1 MNKRGISPLIAT
13 VLLIGF
19 SVMMAALVS
28 NYIIKQTKEFDIEK
42 MIGSD
47 ELCSEVSFQI
57 VPSSDQERI
66 NCVNVDDS
74 VGICSEGPVKKLKSA
89 SLKNKGSFS
98 IWKLTVNSESVGS
111 YEFGADENTPLVTP
125 SGENK
130 IISIDN
136 KISFCDNG
144 KVNIVPHIKDEEG
157 NFVEC
162 PSRTVTLIPSHDFCD
177 AAGGG
182 DDE

>member
-57 VPSSDQERI
+57 VPSPDQEI
-66 NCVNVDDS
+66 TCDDVAES
-74 VGICSEGPVKKLKSA
+74 VGICSDGLVRTLGSA

-111 YEFGADENTPLVTP
+111 YELGTDDESLVTP
-125 SGENK
+125 SGEGK
-130 IISIDN
+130 IADIEN
-136 KISFCDNG
+136 KISFCNDG
-144 KVNIVPHIKDEEG
+144 KVNLVPHIKDEEG
-157 NFVEC
+157 NLVEC
-162 PSRTVTLIPSHDFCD
+162 PSRTVTLIPSVDLCSP
-177 AAGGG
+177 GGG
-182 DDE
+182 D